1 MVSVFLL
8 LLMMSSGAISSECGE
23 RQCTLDLQLKEGKDE
38 VITSGHFNLVWPIE
52 EQSTTSDLQESEGDR
67 KDESS
72 VAQSSVI
79 KSSETKPSAIKGALV
94 DYEQHPATQLKI
106 SSEQSLTTISHSI
119 DIHST
124 QRAISLTGFS
134 DGIYYA
140 QLFDN
145 NDQPV
150 SNLVKVTVEHHSMTK
165 VWIIFT
171 SGAVLFLILIGY
183 MVTKVFRH
191 KEEA

>member
-1 MVSVFLL
+1 MVSVFLF

-23 RQCTLDLQLKEGKDE
+23 RQCALDLQLKEGKGE

-52 EQSTTSDLQESEGDR
+52 KQSTTSESQESEGDR
-67 KDESS
+67 EDESS
-72 VAQSSVI
+72 VAKNSKKNTSN
-79 KSSETKPSAIKGALV
+79 IKGALV

-106 SSEQSLTTISHSI
+106 SSKQSLTTISHSI

-150 SNLVKVTVEHHSMTK
+150 SNQVKVTVEHHSMTK

>member
-1 MVSVFLL
+1 MTKYMVSVFLF

-23 RQCTLDLQLKEGKDE
+23 RQCALDLQLKEGKDE
-38 VITSGHFNLVWPIE
+38 AITSGHFNLVWPIE
-52 EQSTTSDLQESEGDR
+52 KQSTTSESQESEGDR
-67 KDESS
+67 EDESS
-72 VAQSSVI
+72 VAKNSKKNTSN
-79 KSSETKPSAIKGALV
+79 IKGALI
-94 DYEQHPATQLKI
+94 DYEQHPAKQLKI

-150 SNLVKVTVEHHSMTK
+150 SNQVKVTVEHHSMTK